1 MTLRRWIRAAGFFF
15 ACSTFPAA
23 AFAQSSSAE
32 WPGLERSA
40 LQTVYVRDQ
49 SGVETSGKLLRLSPD
64 AVVLLVEGSERPFAM
79 ADVSRIQKRGDS
91 LRNGALIGGALGLG
105 LGILTGGISD
115 CPGANASG
123 PCPAF
128 RAALV
133 PVAALT
139 YAALGAGV
147 DALVQGRTTIYAA
160 PTDRSAR
167 MPVGTGR
174 TSLLRIGVSW

>member
-1 MTLRRWIRAAGFFF
+1 MTLRRWIPTAGLAF
-15 ACSTFPAA
+15 ACATSPAA
-23 AFAQSSSAE
+23 TFAQSASAV

-40 LQTVYVRDQ
+40 LQTVYLRDQ
-49 SGVETSGKLLRLSPD
+49 SGAETSGKLLRLSPE
-64 AVVLLVEGSERPFAM
+64 AVVLLVDGSERPFAM

-105 LGILTGGISD
+105 IGILMGGIAD

-128 RAALV
+128 HAVLV

-167 MPVGTGR
+167 MPLGTGR